1 MKYKY
6 YTEEDFIK
14 DEYFQKWILDPD
26 PMVRSFWENWLD
38 KHPGKRDIIEF
49 AANMIR
55 LLNFDGDNM
64 SHSDFNGM
72 WEHII
77 LKRKDKN
84 FTDYKKDSKV
94 FNPRKTE
101 LKIAAVFVGL
111 IGLLSVIIFWNNYDN
126 AERTTGETGTQITL
140 TLDDGT
146 ILELDELSSETIYDN
161 SGQNTITHEEK
172 ILSYPQGFDSLSKTV
187 FYNELTVPYGKR
199 FEIILSDNS
208 HVFLN
213 SGSTI
218 RYPVRFPE
226 NGGREV
232 FLAGEAYFS
241 VSHDETRAFMVIT
254 DDMNTRV
261 YGTEFNVSSY
271 KNENNTST
279 VLIKGSVGIYKSDHE
294 DGETPLMI
302 TPGQRAVFQ
311 EDRIDISSVDV
322 SKYVAWKGGNLLFI
336 DDSFELILKK
346 LERQFNLD
354 IENKFKELG
363 EKKFTG
369 SFTDEPIEE
378 ILKIFSSH
386 THFKFEITN
395 NKVVISD

>member
-1 MKYKY
+1 
-6 YTEEDFIK
+6 
-14 DEYFQKWILDPD
+14 
-26 PMVRSFWENWLD
+26 
-38 KHPGKRDIIEF
+38 
-49 AANMIR
+49 
-55 LLNFDGDNM
+55 
-64 SHSDFNGM
+64 M

-77 LKRKDKN
+77 QKRKDKN
-84 FTDYKKDSKV
+84 FAGYKKDSKV
-94 FNPRKTE
+94 FNHRKTG

-111 IGLLSVIIFWNNYDN
+111 MGILSVIIFWNNDDN
-126 AERTTGETGTQITL
+126 TERQAGETATQITL

-146 ILELDELSSETIYDN
+146 ILELDELSSETINDN
-161 SGQNTITHEEK
+161 SGQHAITHEER
-172 ILSYPQGFDSLSKTV
+172 ILSYPQGFDSLPKTV
-187 FYNELTVPYGKR
+187 SYNELTVPYGKR

-213 SGSTI
+213 SGSKI
-218 RYPVRFPE
+218 RYPVRFLE

-241 VSHDETRAFMVIT
+241 VSHDETKPFTVIT
-254 DDMNTRV
+254 DNMNTRV

-279 VLIKGSVGIYKSDHE
+279 VLIKGSVGIYKSDE
-294 DGETPLMI
+294 EGKTPLMM

-322 SKYVAWKGGNLLFI
+322 SKYVAWKQGNLLFI

-346 LERQFNLD
+346 LERQFNME
-354 IENKFKELG
+354 IENNFKELG
-363 EKKFTG
+363 KKKFTG